1 MPRPGIVKV
10 SVRQDTRARLS
21 TAEIIAV
28 GTELLTPFRSDTNSL
43 FLTARLNDLGI
54 VVRRKSIVGDDAVEL
69 GRAVREAL
77 TRVDLLVVCG
87 GLGPTDDDRTRETVA
102 DVLGLTLTEDASI
115 VDRLRT
121 RFAARGWTMPDNNR
135 RQALVPDGAV
145 VLENPRGTAPGL
157 WLDSGD
163 RVVVLLPGPPRE
175 LEPMF
180 TAVAQGRLSTRA
192 VSERLYRRVLQVA
205 GRGESHVEEL
215 TQPIYTRWEHAEPP
229 VATTVLASP
238 GLVELHLSTRAAS
251 QDDAQAV
258 LDAATDELATVLRNH
273 LFSTDGRSLSEVV
286 GELLQRDGF
295 RVAVGESCTG
305 GLVTARLVDV
315 PGSSRYVETGVIAYS
330 DEVKRTV
337 LGVKPELLKTQG
349 AVSEAVAVAM
359 AEGVRRLGATDIG
372 VGVTGVAGPGGGSD
386 EKPVGTVCFGV
397 VGPGSERESRTARF
411 PGDRVMVRR
420 QATQTAL
427 DLLRRVLLRR
437 ARERATVRGG

>member
-1 MPRPGIVKV
+1 MSPAG
-10 SVRQDTRARLS
+10 ARLS

-43 FLTARLNDLGI
+43 FLTARLNELGI
-54 VVRRKSIVGDDAVEL
+54 EVRRKSIVGDDAADL
-69 GRAVREAL
+69 GPAVSEAL
-77 TRVDLLVVCG
+77 ARVDLLVVCG

-102 DVLGLTLTEDASI
+102 EVLGRTLREDASI

-157 WLDSGD
+157 WLDTGE

-180 TAVAQGRLSTRA
+180 TEVAHTRLATRA
-192 VSERLYRRVLQVA
+192 APERLYRRVLRVT

-215 TQPIYTRWEHAEPP
+215 THPVYTRWGHAEPT

-238 GLVELHLSTRAAS
+238 GLVELHLSTRAGS
-251 QDDAQAV
+251 QDAAQAV
-258 LDAATDELATVLRNH
+258 LDAATGELAAVLGNH

-286 GELLQRDGF
+286 GELLRREGF

-315 PGSSRYVETGVIAYS
+315 AGSSSYVETGVIAYS

-337 LGVKPELLKTQG
+337 LGVDPGLLKTDG

-359 AEGVRRLGATDIG
+359 AEGVRRVGAADIG
-372 VGVTGVAGPGGGSD
+372 IGVTGVAGPGGGSD

-397 VGPGSERESRTARF
+397 VGPGSAREARTARF
-411 PGDRVMVRR
+411 PGDRTMIRR

-437 ARERATVRGG
+437 MG

>member
-1 MPRPGIVKV
+1 MVAGGCGVSDVASSPG
-10 SVRQDTRARLS
+10 ARLS

-43 FLTARLNDLGI
+43 FLTARLNELGI
-54 VVRRKSIVGDDAVEL
+54 VVRRKSIVGDDAVDL

-102 DVLGLTLTEDASI
+102 DVLGRTLREDASI
-115 VDRLRT
+115 VDRLKT
-121 RFAARGWTMPDNNR
+121 RFAVRGWTMPDNNR

-180 TAVAQGRLSTRA
+180 TAVAHTRLSTRA
-192 VSERLYRRVLQVA
+192 APERLYRRVLQVA

-215 TQPIYTRWEHAEPP
+215 THPVYIRWEHAEPP

-251 QDDAQAV
+251 QDAARAV
-258 LDAATDELATVLRNH
+258 LDAATHELAAVLGNH

-286 GELLQRDGF
+286 GELLRRDGF

-315 PGSSRYVETGVIAYS
+315 AGSSRYVETGVIAYS

-337 LGVKPELLKTQG
+337 LGVDPDLLETQG

-397 VGPGSERESRTARF
+397 VGPGSERQSRTARF
-411 PGDRVMVRR
+411 PGDRVLIRR

-437 ARERATVRGG
+437 TRERATVRGG

>member
-1 MPRPGIVKV
+1 M
-10 SVRQDTRARLS
+10 S

-102 DVLGLTLTEDASI
+102 DVLGRTLTEDASI

-180 TAVAQGRLSTRA
+180 TAVAHTRLSTRA
-192 VSERLYRRVLQVA
+192 VPERLYRRVLQVA

-251 QDDAQAV
+251 QNDAQAV
-258 LDAATDELATVLRNH
+258 LDAATDELAAVLGNH

-330 DEVKRTV
+330 DAVKRTV
-337 LGVKPELLKTQG
+337 LGVAPELLKTQG
-349 AVSEAVAVAM
+349 AVSEAVAVSM

-386 EKPVGTVCFGV
+386 QKPVGTVCFGV
-397 VGPGSERESRTARF
+397 VGPGSERKSRTARF
-411 PGDRVMVRR
+411 PGDRVMIRR

-437 ARERATVRGG
+437 VRERATVRGG